1 MEVEA
6 KVMGVDFE
14 KTKGEKDEENR
25 EEKWWKHSIKVKGGG
40 IKLGSSE
47 RGSWDFDGQASQRD
61 AMLFW
66 VREVPT

>member
-1 MEVEA
+1 MFNGHRFLSRQRERKQGRGMEVEA

-40 IKLGSSE
+40 GGKTGK
-47 RGSWDFDGQASQRD
+47 
-61 AMLFW
+61 
-66 VREVPT
+66 